1 MEWLWAGFGIGFLG
15 SLHCAGMCGPI
26 ALAIPFN
33 ANHQGLQ
40 LLGNMAYQ
48 FGRITTYALIGLLFG
63 IIGRGFSLAGIQQ
76 PVSIVIGVLM
86 IAIIIFPKLFNTHG
100 TPSFLSQIVNKLKG
114 YLGAFITKKGLP
126 ALFITGILNGF
137 LPCGLVYMALL
148 GAIGI
153 GSPLDSALFM
163 AFFGLGTF
171 PMMFAIALSGN
182 FISIKWRSLFNK
194 AVPYFV
200 VVLGIVFILRGLG
213 IGIKY
218 ISPPEQALQID
229 QTEECH

>member
-1 MEWLWAGFGIGFLG
+1 
-15 SLHCAGMCGPI
+15 
-26 ALAIPFN
+26 
-33 ANHQGLQ
+33 
-40 LLGNMAYQ
+40 
-48 FGRITTYALIGLLFG
+48 
-63 IIGRGFSLAGIQQ
+63 
-76 PVSIVIGVLM
+76 M
-86 IAIIIFPKLFNTHG
+86 IAIILFPKLINTHK
-100 TPSFLSQIVNKLKG
+100 TPPFLRQLVDKLKG
-114 YLGAFITKKGLP
+114 ALSAFITKKGLF

-153 GSPLDSALFM
+153 GTPLESSLFM
-163 AFFGLGTF
+163 MFFGLGTF

-182 FISIKWRSLFNK
+182 FISIKWRNLFNK

-200 VVLGIVFILRGLG
+200 VILGIVFILRGLG

-218 ISPPEQALQID
+218 VSPPEQALQID